1 LEETNPINGDDMGA
15 VAENLIM
22 EVPKNQDQVTDE
34 EVEAILDTET
44 EAEEQVAED
53 VDVDDVSDID
63 DEIPDTEDVEELEPT
78 VEPETYMVKVDGQ
91 EQEVTLDELKRGYS
105 GQKYIQKGMTEVA
118 ENRKNF
124 DKLQNEVSQERQ
136 VLKQMLEQVQNGA
149 IPVIPE
155 YPPKEMQ
162 ETDLLGYN
170 MKTEEYRRAVEQ
182 RQQWEQNA
190 KWVAERDLQERDRLH
205 AENLNQQA
213 MRLAEWMPE
222 FKDETKRQVFVK
234 EMTENAKEHYKLTD
248 DQISTVQ
255 TAEEVMILSDAIKW
269 RKLQANKPT
278 AKKKAEGARPV
289 VKPAAKRSA
298 SAAQSR
304 NKDKA
309 LDAMKRSG
317 SADDVANWLLS

>member
-1 LEETNPINGDDMGA
+1 MEETNPINGDDMGA

>member
-1 LEETNPINGDDMGA
+1 MEKTNPINGNDLGS

-22 EVPKNQDQVTDE
+22 ETPNNPE
-34 EVEAILDTET
+34 P
-44 EAEEQVAED
+44 EAEEVVEATEDTQTDAIEDAE
-53 VDVDDVSDID
+53 VVEDVDDVSDIEE
-63 DEIPDTEDVEELEPT
+63 EIADTEDVEELEPT
-78 VEPETYMVKVDGQ
+78 ATPETYMVKVDGQ

-118 ENRKNF
+118 ETRKNF

-136 VLKQMLEQVQNGA
+136 LLQQMLEQVKNGA

-155 YPPKEMQ
+155 YPPEAMKD
-162 ETDLLGYN
+162 TDLLGYN
-170 MKTEEYRRAVEQ
+170 MRTEEYRRAVEQ

-190 KWVAERDLQERDRLH
+190 KWVAQRDQQERDRLH

-248 DQISTVQ
+248 EQISTVQ

-269 RKLQANKPT
+269 RKLQAKKPE

-298 SAAQSR
+298 NVAKGKSR
-304 NKDKA
+304 ERA
-309 LDAMKRSG
+309 RDAMKRSG
-317 SADDVANWLLS
+317 SIDDVAKFITT

>member
-1 LEETNPINGDDMGA
+1 METTNPINGDDLGA

-22 EVPKNQDQVTDE
+22 ETPKNQEEVTDE
-34 EVEAILDTET
+34 AVEAILDTET
-44 EAEEQVAED
+44 EAVEEVAED
-53 VDVDDVSDID
+53 LDADDVSDIEE
-63 DEIPDTEDVEELEPT
+63 EIADTEDVEELEPT

-91 EQEVTLDELKRGYS
+91 ELEVTLDELKRGYS

-124 DKLQNEVSQERQ
+124 EQLQQEVSQERQ
-136 VLKQMLEQVQNGA
+136 ILRQMLEQAKNGA
-149 IPVIPE
+149 IPAIPE
-155 YPPKEMQ
+155 YPPEEMK

-170 MKTEEYRRAVEQ
+170 MRTEEYRRAVEK
-182 RQQWEQNA
+182 RQEWEQNA
-190 KWVAERDLQERDRLH
+190 KWVAQREQQERDRLH

-222 FKDETKRQVFVK
+222 FKDEAKRQVFVK

-248 DQISTVQ
+248 EQISTVQ

-269 RKLQANKPT
+269 RQLQANKPN

-298 SAAQSR
+298 SAAKSR

>member
-1 LEETNPINGDDMGA
+1 MEETNPINGDDIGA
-15 VAENLIM
+15 VAESLII
-22 EVPKNQDQVTDE
+22 ETPKNPEPKAE
-34 EVEAILDTET
+34 EVVEATEDTQTDAIED
-44 EAEEQVAED
+44 AEIVE
-53 VDVDDVSDID
+53 DVDDVSDIEE
-63 DEIPDTEDVEELEPT
+63 EIADTEDVEELEPT

-124 DKLQNEVSQERQ
+124 EQLQQEVSQERQ
-136 VLKQMLEQVQNGA
+136 ILSQMLEQAKNGA

-170 MKTEEYRRAVEQ
+170 MRTEEYRRAVEQ

-190 KWVAERDLQERDRLH
+190 KWVAEREQQDRDRLH
-205 AENLNQQA
+205 AESLNQQA

-248 DQISTVQ
+248 EQISTVQ

-269 RKLQANKPT
+269 RKLQANKPN

>member
-1 LEETNPINGDDMGA
+1 MGA

-44 EAEEQVAED
+44 KAAEQVAED

-124 DKLQNEVSQERQ
+124 DQLQNEVSQERQ

-155 YPPKEMQ
+155 YPPQEMQ

-170 MKTEEYRRAVEQ
+170 MRTEEYRRAVEQ

-190 KWVAERDLQERDRLH
+190 KWVAERDLKERDRLH
-205 AENLNQQA
+205 AESLNQQA

>member
-1 LEETNPINGDDMGA
+1 MGA
-15 VAENLIM
+15 VAENLII

-44 EAEEQVAED
+44 EAAEQVAED

-136 VLKQMLEQVQNGA
+136 VLRQMLEQVQNGA

-170 MKTEEYRRAVEQ
+170 MRTEEYRRAVEQ

>member
-1 LEETNPINGDDMGA
+1 MGA

-44 EAEEQVAED
+44 EAEEKVAED

-205 AENLNQQA
+205 AESLNQQA

-234 EMTENAKEHYKLTD
+234 EMTESAKEHYKLTD

>member
-44 EAEEQVAED
+44 EAEEKVAED

-205 AENLNQQA
+205 AESLNQQA

-234 EMTENAKEHYKLTD
+234 EMTESAKEHYKLTD

>member
-1 LEETNPINGDDMGA
+1 MGA

-44 EAEEQVAED
+44 EAVEEVAED
-53 VDVDDVSDID
+53 LDADDVSDID

>member
-1 LEETNPINGDDMGA
+1 MEETNPINGDDMGA

-63 DEIPDTEDVEELEPT
+63 DEIPDTEDVEELEST

>member
-1 LEETNPINGDDMGA
+1 MEETNPINGDDMGA

-234 EMTENAKEHYKLTD
+234 EMTESAKEHYKLTD

>member
-1 LEETNPINGDDMGA
+1 LEETNPINGDDIGA
-15 VAENLIM
+15 VAESLII
-22 EVPKNQDQVTDE
+22 ETPKNPEPKAE
-34 EVEAILDTET
+34 EVVEATEDTQTDAIED
-44 EAEEQVAED
+44 AEIVE
-53 VDVDDVSDID
+53 DVDDVSDIEE
-63 DEIPDTEDVEELEPT
+63 EIADTEDVEELEPT

-124 DKLQNEVSQERQ
+124 EQLQQEVSQERQ
-136 VLKQMLEQVQNGA
+136 ILSQMLEQAKNGA
-149 IPVIPE
+149 IPAIPE
-155 YPPKEMQ
+155 YPPEEMKD
-162 ETDLLGYN
+162 TDLLGYN
-170 MKTEEYRRAVEQ
+170 MRTEEYRRAVEQ

-190 KWVAERDLQERDRLH
+190 KWVAQRDQQEKDRIH
-205 AENLNQQA
+205 AETLTQQA

-248 DQISTVQ
+248 EQISTVQ

-269 RKLQANKPT
+269 RKLQANKPN

>member
-1 LEETNPINGDDMGA
+1 MEETNPINGDDMGA

-44 EAEEQVAED
+44 EVEEQVAED

-170 MKTEEYRRAVEQ
+170 MRTEEYRRAVEQ

-205 AENLNQQA
+205 AESLNQQA

-234 EMTENAKEHYKLTD
+234 EMTESAKEHYKLTD

>member
-44 EAEEQVAED
+44 EAAEQVAED

-63 DEIPDTEDVEELEPT
+63 DEIPDTEDIEELEPT

-205 AENLNQQA
+205 AESLNQQA